1 MGKIKRIISVFA
13 IAFLSLFVVS
23 PVYAADGGF
32 IVESAEVA
40 DKSDDVTAGT
50 PTVSGTTI
58 ASDVIFRVLE
68 DYVVYNITL
77 KNGGEYDR
85 KIVNI
90 IDDNENNLFEFEY
103 DNHANEIIKAGE
115 STTLDLKVTYK
126 NQNDDD
132 ENRDF
137 LSTIKFNIS
146 FVELIPAPAE
156 GEAPTETPEK
166 TETIEIVPNVPDT
179 SGFNGIGTNANK
191 DAMIVSLVIAG
202 AGFIAAVIL
211 VIKKKGTA
219 ASKVAIASLA
229 IIAVAPLTVQAEES
243 SSADFEIASNYKLR
257 DRVKLS
263 FRTMLDDT
271 AIGESTNYYDYG
283 DEPFANTLTGSIY
296 GYSYQGAFNVSDNSR
311 YDFAPLSDDV
321 DINFVSTLDEYDITY
336 DYAGGVLEAGDENPD
351 TYTVKT
357 NFTLKEPV
365 REGFEFL
372 GWYLYGSKIET
383 INNMVGDLELVARWE
398 ETPKTLLT
406 ISKMQEMTPEIC
418 ENTTTPTLADYSDTP
433 VNQLIDTR
441 DNKKYWVA
449 KLKDGKCW
457 MTQNLDLD
465 LSTEVA
471 LTSADSDLGWNG
483 TGYDDNVSW
492 TPTKS
497 TYIANGSMLNNYTFT
512 DFYPNSI
519 DLGNWYWQGTLG
531 SSGYNFLRSGENE
544 LFKQTPGED
553 IKEHG
558 HVGNYYNWTAAIAT
572 NDPER
577 YHTISVSDYSKG
589 PQTSICPKGW
599 RLPLASMRDPYV
611 NTSQDEFTYLYN
623 QYKKT
628 GYTSIEQIVADPMY
642 FVPAGTSRYGDP
654 ESAGSMGEYWT
665 SVVYNSS
672 DDGNAH
678 ALYFWGSY
686 AGLNGSTMK
695 KYAASVRCVAR

>member
-1 MGKIKRIISVFA
+1 MGKVKRIISVFA

-23 PVYAADGGF
+23 PVYAADGSF
-32 IVESAEVA
+32 TVESAEIA

-58 ASDVIFRVLE
+58 TSDVTFRVLE

-146 FVELIPAPAE
+146 FVELIPAPAGDDTPTG
-156 GEAPTETPEK
+156 GETPAEDNTSTETPVK
-166 TETIEIVPNVPDT
+166 TEIIEIAPEVPDT
-179 SGFNGIGTNANK
+179 SGFSGIGTSAKK

-219 ASKVAIASLA
+219 ASKVAIASLM

-263 FRTMLDDT
+263 FRTMLDGT
-271 AIGESTNYYDYG
+271 ATGESTNYYDYG

-321 DINFVSTLDEYDITY
+321 DINFVYTLDEYDITY
-336 DYAGGVLEAGDENPD
+336 DYDGGALEAGDENPD

-372 GWYLYGSKIET
+372 GWYLYGNKIT
-383 INNMVGDLELVARWE
+383 AINNMVGDIELEARWRE
-398 ETPKTLLT
+398 LPKTFYTITNMQQMTTELCASVVTPKTNAT
-406 ISKMQEMTPEIC
+406 QFD
-418 ENTTTPTLADYSDTP
+418 TTGAHEGDTSYIP
-433 VNQLIDTR
+433 RRELVDLR
-441 DNKKYWVA
+441 DNNTYQITKFA
-449 KLKDGKCW
+449 DGKCW
-457 MTQNLDLD
+457 MTENLALG
-465 LSTEVA
+465 SKTEDIT
-471 LTSADSDLGWNG
+471 LTSELSDVVEDFTLVKS
-483 TGYDDNVSW
+483 DI
-492 TPTKS
+492 TKFRS
-497 TYIANGSMLNNYTFT
+497 GSQPVDATYIHDTY
-512 DFYPNSI
+512 
-519 DLGNWYWQGTLG
+519 GTYYAPITASAG
-531 SSGYNFLRSGENE
+531 GD
-544 LFKQTPGED
+544 KA
-553 IKEHG
+553 
-558 HVGNYYNWTAAIAT
+558 VGT
-572 NDPER
+572 E
-577 YHTISVSDYSKG
+577 
-589 PQTSICPKGW
+589 SICPKGW
-599 RLPLASMRDPYV
+599 RLPVYNGDWDTLMNKYSVSDASNSKVTTLFNFVR
-611 NTSQDEFTYLYN
+611 
-623 QYKKT
+623 T
-628 GYTSIEQIVADPMY
+628 GYITNGAVTINNNHIFDVIYLAPTLNTYQTSGPLDAELGGDYYVGRAY
-642 FVPAGTSRYGDP
+642 FNV
-654 ESAGSMGEYWT
+654 
-665 SVVYNSS
+665 S
-672 DDGNAH
+672 DG
-678 ALYFWGSY
+678 G
-686 AGLNGSTMK
+686 
-695 KYAASVRCVAR
+695 SVRCLVR